1 MKSFQALFIEKEE
14 QDTSLHFRD
23 TTIDELPEND
33 VTIEVHYSGINYK
46 DGLAVLPDG
55 KIVSEYP
62 FIPGIDA
69 SGVVVETKSDRFQVG
84 DEVIVT
90 SYDFGVSYFGGYSEF
105 IRVPADWVVLLPAGL
120 SLKEAMI
127 LGTAGFTAALSVDAL
142 EFSGVGVT
150 PTDGK
155 IAVSGATG
163 GVGSLS
169 SAILS
174 KRNYQVVASSNKAD
188 AAEFLQKFGV
198 SEVVT
203 REAFQPEKIRALDK
217 QLFAGAIDCVGGKPL
232 AYLLTAVQYGGAVT
246 TCGMSAG
253 GKLDTT
259 VFPFILRGIQLFGI
273 DSVLC
278 PMPKRERIWN
288 RLATDYKLANLNELA
303 TEIPFSELPTALHQ
317 VMNGGVTG
325 RYLVKIK

>member
-1 MKSFQALFIEKEE
+1 MKSFQALFIEKEA
-14 QDTSLHFRD
+14 DNTSLHFRK
-23 TTIDELPEND
+23 TTLDNLPENE

-46 DGLAVLPDG
+46 DGLAVLPEG
-55 KIVSEYP
+55 KIVNQYP

-69 SGVVVETKSDRFQVG
+69 SGVVIESKSDRFQVG

-105 IRVPADWVVLLPAGL
+105 IRVPAEWVVPLPQGL

-127 LGTAGFTAALSVDAL
+127 LGTAGFTAALSIDAL
-142 EFSGVGVT
+142 ESSGVRPET
-150 PTDGK
+150 GK

-169 SAILS
+169 TAILA
-174 KRNYQVVASSNKAD
+174 KRGFSVVASSGKKD
-188 AAEFLQKFGV
+188 AKDFLQKFGV
-198 SEVVT
+198 SEVVS

-217 QLFAGAIDCVGGKPL
+217 QLYAGAIDCVGGKPL
-232 AYLLTAVQYGGAVT
+232 SYLLTAVQYGGAVT

-259 VFPFILRGIQLFGI
+259 VFPFILRGVQLLGI

-278 PMPKRERIWN
+278 PMQKRTQIWQ
-288 RLATDYKLANLNELA
+288 RLATDFKLANLDELA
-303 TEIPFSELPTALHQ
+303 TEINFQTLPEALHQ

>member
-1 MKSFQALFIEKEE
+1 MKSFQALFIEKEA
-14 QDTSLHFRD
+14 DNTSLHFRE
-23 TTIDELPEND
+23 TTLDNLPENE

-46 DGLAVLPDG
+46 DGLAVLPEG
-55 KIVSEYP
+55 KIVNQYP

-69 SGVVVETKSDRFQVG
+69 SGVVIESKSDRFQVG

-105 IRVPADWVVLLPAGL
+105 IRVPAEWVVPLPQGL

-142 EFSGVGVT
+142 ESSGVRPET
-150 PTDGK
+150 GK

-169 SAILS
+169 TAILA
-174 KRNYQVVASSNKAD
+174 KRGFSVVASSEKKD
-188 AAEFLQKFGV
+188 AKDFLQKFGA
-198 SEVVT
+198 SEVVS

-217 QLFAGAIDCVGGKPL
+217 QLYAGAIDCVGGKPL
-232 AYLLTAVQYGGAVT
+232 SYLLTAVQYGGAVT

-259 VFPFILRGIQLFGI
+259 VFPFILRGVQLLGI

-278 PMPKRERIWN
+278 PMQKRTQIWQ
-288 RLATDYKLANLNELA
+288 RLATDFKLANLDELA
-303 TEIPFSELPTALHQ
+303 TEINFQTLPEALHQ

>member
-1 MKSFQALFIEKEE
+1 MKSFQALFIEKEA
-14 QDTSLHFRD
+14 DNTSLHFRE
-23 TTIDELPEND
+23 TTLDNLPENE

-46 DGLAVLPDG
+46 DGLAVLPEG
-55 KIVSEYP
+55 KIVNQYP

-69 SGVVVETKSDRFQVG
+69 SGVVIESKSDRFQAG

-105 IRVPADWVVLLPAGL
+105 IRVPAEWVVPLPQGL

-127 LGTAGFTAALSVDAL
+127 LGTAGFTAALSIDAL
-142 EFSGVGVT
+142 ESSGVRPET
-150 PTDGK
+150 GK

-169 SAILS
+169 TAILA
-174 KRNYQVVASSNKAD
+174 KRGFSVVASSGKKD
-188 AAEFLQKFGV
+188 AKDFLQKFGV
-198 SEVVT
+198 SEVVS

-217 QLFAGAIDCVGGKPL
+217 QLYAGAIDCVGGKPL
-232 AYLLTAVQYGGAVT
+232 SYLLTAVQYGGAVT

-259 VFPFILRGIQLFGI
+259 VFPFILRGVQLLGI

-278 PMPKRERIWN
+278 PMQKRTQIWQ
-288 RLATDYKLANLNELA
+288 RLATDFKLANLEELA
-303 TEIPFSELPTALHQ
+303 TEINFQTLPEALHQ

>member
-1 MKSFQALFIEKEE
+1 MKSFQALFIEKEA
-14 QDTSLHFRD
+14 DNTSLHFRE
-23 TTIDELPEND
+23 TTLDNLPENE

-46 DGLAVLPDG
+46 DGLAVLPEG
-55 KIVSEYP
+55 KIVNQYP

-69 SGVVVETKSDRFQVG
+69 SGVVIESKSDRFQVG

-105 IRVPADWVVLLPAGL
+105 IRVPAEWVVPLPQDL

-142 EFSGVGVT
+142 ESSGVRPET
-150 PTDGK
+150 GK

-169 SAILS
+169 TAILA
-174 KRNYQVVASSNKAD
+174 KRGFSVVASSGKKD
-188 AAEFLQKFGV
+188 AKDLLQKFGV
-198 SEVVT
+198 SEVVS
-203 REAFQPEKIRALDK
+203 RETFQPEKIRALDK
-217 QLFAGAIDCVGGKPL
+217 QLYAGAIDCVGGKPL
-232 AYLLTAVQYGGAVT
+232 SYLLTAVQYGGAVT

-259 VFPFILRGIQLFGI
+259 VFPFILRGVQLLGI

-278 PMPKRERIWN
+278 PMQKRTQIWQ
-288 RLATDYKLANLNELA
+288 RLATDFKLANLDELA
-303 TEIPFSELPTALHQ
+303 TEINFQTLPEALHQ

>member
-105 IRVPADWVVLLPAGL
+105 IRVPADWVVPLPAGL

-142 EFSGVGVT
+142 EFSGVT

-188 AAEFLQKFGV
+188 AAEFLQNFGV

-288 RLATDYKLANLNELA
+288 RLATDYKLANLDELA

>member
-1 MKSFQALFIEKEE
+1 MKSFQALFIEKEA
-14 QDTSLHFRD
+14 DNTSLHFRE
-23 TTIDELPEND
+23 TTLDNLPENE

-46 DGLAVLPDG
+46 DGLAVLPEG
-55 KIVSEYP
+55 KIVNQYP

-69 SGVVVETKSDRFQVG
+69 SGVVIESKSDHFKVG

-105 IRVPADWVVLLPAGL
+105 IRVPAEWVVPLPKGL

-142 EFSGVGVT
+142 ESSGVRPET
-150 PTDGK
+150 GK

-169 SAILS
+169 TAILA
-174 KRNYQVVASSNKAD
+174 KRGFSVVASSGKKD
-188 AAEFLQKFGV
+188 AKDFLQKFGV
-198 SEVVT
+198 SEVVS

-217 QLFAGAIDCVGGKPL
+217 QLYAGAIDCVGGKPL
-232 AYLLTAVQYGGAVT
+232 SYLLTAVQYGGAVT

-259 VFPFILRGIQLFGI
+259 VFPFILRGVQLLGI

-278 PMPKRERIWN
+278 PMQKRTQIWQ
-288 RLATDYKLANLNELA
+288 RLATDFKLANLDELA
-303 TEIPFSELPTALHQ
+303 TEINFQTLPEALHQ

>member
-1 MKSFQALFIEKEE
+1 MKSFQALFIEKEA
-14 QDTSLHFRD
+14 DNTSLHFRE
-23 TTIDELPEND
+23 TTLDNLPENE

-46 DGLAVLPDG
+46 DGLAVLPEG
-55 KIVSEYP
+55 KIVNQYP

-69 SGVVVETKSDRFQVG
+69 SGVVIESKSDRFQVG

-105 IRVPADWVVLLPAGL
+105 IRVPAEWVVPLPQGL

-142 EFSGVGVT
+142 ESSGIRPET
-150 PTDGK
+150 GK

-169 SAILS
+169 TAILA
-174 KRNYQVVASSNKAD
+174 KRGFSVVASSGKKD
-188 AAEFLQKFGV
+188 AKDFLQKFGV
-198 SEVVT
+198 SEVVS

-217 QLFAGAIDCVGGKPL
+217 QLYAGAIDCVGGKPL
-232 AYLLTAVQYGGAVT
+232 SYLLTAVQYGGAVT

-259 VFPFILRGIQLFGI
+259 VFPFILRGVQLLGI

-278 PMPKRERIWN
+278 PMQKRTQIWQ
-288 RLATDYKLANLNELA
+288 RLATDFKLANLDELA
-303 TEIPFSELPTALHQ
+303 TEINFQTLPEALHQ

>member
-1 MKSFQALFIEKEE
+1 MKSFQALFIEKESE
-14 QDTSLHFRD
+14 TTSLQFREISLD
-23 TTIDELPEND
+23 TLPENE

-62 FIPGIDA
+62 FVPGIDA
-69 SGVVVETKSDRFQVG
+69 SGIVVETKTKRFQVG

-90 SYDFGVSYFGGYSEF
+90 SYDFGVSYFGGYSEY
-105 IRVPADWVVLLPAGL
+105 IRVPAEWVVPLPAGL

-142 EFSGVGVT
+142 EFSGVT
-150 PTDGK
+150 PDAGK
-155 IAVSGATG
+155 IAVSGGTG

-174 KRNYQVVASSNKAD
+174 KRNYQVVASSSKAD
-188 AAEFLQKFGV
+188 AKEFLQKFGV
-198 SEVVT
+198 SEVVS

-278 PMPKRERIWN
+278 PMPKRERIWR
-288 RLATDYKLANLNELA
+288 RLATDFQLANLEELA
-303 TEIPFSELPTALHQ
+303 TEIPFSELPNALHQ

>member
-1 MKSFQALFIEKEE
+1 MKSFQALFIEKEA
-14 QDTSLHFRD
+14 DNTSLHFRD
-23 TTIDELPEND
+23 TTLDNLPENE

-46 DGLAVLPDG
+46 DGLAVLPEG
-55 KIVSEYP
+55 KIVNQYP

-69 SGVVVETKSDRFQVG
+69 SGVVIESKSNRFQVG

-105 IRVPADWVVLLPAGL
+105 IRVPAEWVVPLPQGL

-142 EFSGVGVT
+142 ESSGVRPET
-150 PTDGK
+150 GK

-169 SAILS
+169 TAILA
-174 KRNYQVVASSNKAD
+174 KRGFSVVASSGKKD
-188 AAEFLQKFGV
+188 AKDFLQKFGV
-198 SEVVT
+198 SEVVS

-217 QLFAGAIDCVGGKPL
+217 QLYAGAIDCVGGKPL
-232 AYLLTAVQYGGAVT
+232 SYLLTAVQYGGAVT

-259 VFPFILRGIQLFGI
+259 VFPFILRGVQLLGI

-278 PMPKRERIWN
+278 PMQKRTQIWQ
-288 RLATDYKLANLNELA
+288 RLATDFKLANLDELA
-303 TEIPFSELPTALHQ
+303 TEINFQTLPEALHQ

>member
-1 MKSFQALFIEKEE
+1 MKSFQALFIEKEA
-14 QDTSLHFRD
+14 DNTSLHFRE
-23 TTIDELPEND
+23 TTLDNLPENE

-46 DGLAVLPDG
+46 DGLAVLPEG
-55 KIVSEYP
+55 KIVNQYP

-69 SGVVVETKSDRFQVG
+69 SGVVIESKSDCFQVG

-105 IRVPADWVVLLPAGL
+105 IRVPAEWVVPLPQGL

-142 EFSGVGVT
+142 ESSGVRPET
-150 PTDGK
+150 GK

-169 SAILS
+169 TAILA
-174 KRNYQVVASSNKAD
+174 KRGFSVVASSGKKD
-188 AAEFLQKFGV
+188 AKDFLQKFGV
-198 SEVVT
+198 SEVIS

-217 QLFAGAIDCVGGKPL
+217 QLYAGAIDCVGGKPL
-232 AYLLTAVQYGGAVT
+232 SYLLTAVQYGGAVT

-259 VFPFILRGIQLFGI
+259 VFPFILRGVQLLGI

-278 PMPKRERIWN
+278 PMQKRTQIWQ
-288 RLATDYKLANLNELA
+288 RLATDFKLANLDELA
-303 TEIPFSELPTALHQ
+303 TEINFQTLPEALHQ

>member
-1 MKSFQALFIEKEE
+1 MKSFQALFIEKEA
-14 QDTSLHFRD
+14 DNTSLHFRE
-23 TTIDELPEND
+23 TTLDNLPENE

-46 DGLAVLPDG
+46 DGLAVLPEG
-55 KIVSEYP
+55 KIVNQYP

-69 SGVVVETKSDRFQVG
+69 SGVVIESKSDRFQVG

-105 IRVPADWVVLLPAGL
+105 IRVPAEWVVPLPQGL

-142 EFSGVGVT
+142 ESSGVRPET
-150 PTDGK
+150 GK

-169 SAILS
+169 TAILA
-174 KRNYQVVASSNKAD
+174 KRGFSVVASSGKKD
-188 AAEFLQKFGV
+188 AKDFLQKFGV
-198 SEVVT
+198 SEVVS

-217 QLFAGAIDCVGGKPL
+217 QLYAGAIDCVGGKPL
-232 AYLLTAVQYGGAVT
+232 SYLLTAVQYGGAVT

-259 VFPFILRGIQLFGI
+259 VFPFILRGVQLLGI

-278 PMPKRERIWN
+278 PMQKRTQIWQ
-288 RLATDYKLANLNELA
+288 RLATDFKLANLEELA
-303 TEIPFSELPTALHQ
+303 TEINFQTLPEALHQ

>member
-1 MKSFQALFIEKEE
+1 MKSFQALFIEKEA
-14 QDTSLHFRD
+14 DNTSLHFRE
-23 TTIDELPEND
+23 TTLDNLPENE

-46 DGLAVLPDG
+46 DGLAVLPEG
-55 KIVSEYP
+55 KIVNQYP

-69 SGVVVETKSDRFQVG
+69 SGVVIESKSDRFQVG

-105 IRVPADWVVLLPAGL
+105 IRVPAEWVVPLPQDL

-142 EFSGVGVT
+142 ESSGVRPET
-150 PTDGK
+150 GK

-169 SAILS
+169 TAILA
-174 KRNYQVVASSNKAD
+174 KRGFSVVASSGKKD
-188 AAEFLQKFGV
+188 AKDFLQKFGD
-198 SEVVT
+198 SEVVS

-217 QLFAGAIDCVGGKPL
+217 QLYAGAIDCVGGKPL
-232 AYLLTAVQYGGAVT
+232 SYLLTAVQYGGAVT

-259 VFPFILRGIQLFGI
+259 VFPFILRGVQLLGI

-278 PMPKRERIWN
+278 PMQKRTQIWQ
-288 RLATDYKLANLNELA
+288 RLATDFKLANLDELA
-303 TEIPFSELPTALHQ
+303 TEINFQTLPEALHQ

>member
-1 MKSFQALFIEKEE
+1 MKSFQALFIEKEA
-14 QDTSLHFRD
+14 DNTSLHFRE
-23 TTIDELPEND
+23 TTLDNLPENE

-46 DGLAVLPDG
+46 DGLAVLPEG
-55 KIVSEYP
+55 KIVNQYP

-69 SGVVVETKSDRFQVG
+69 SGVVIESKSGRFQVG

-105 IRVPADWVVLLPAGL
+105 IRVPAEWVVPLPQGL

-142 EFSGVGVT
+142 ESSGVRPET
-150 PTDGK
+150 GK

-169 SAILS
+169 TAILA
-174 KRNYQVVASSNKAD
+174 KRGFSVVASSGKKD
-188 AAEFLQKFGV
+188 AKDFLQKFGV
-198 SEVVT
+198 SEVVS

-217 QLFAGAIDCVGGKPL
+217 QLYAGAIDCVGGKPL
-232 AYLLTAVQYGGAVT
+232 SYLLTAVQYGGAVT

-253 GKLDTT
+253 DKLDTT
-259 VFPFILRGIQLFGI
+259 VFPFILRGVQLLGI

-278 PMPKRERIWN
+278 PMQKRTQIWQ
-288 RLATDYKLANLNELA
+288 RLATDFKLANLDELA
-303 TEIPFSELPTALHQ
+303 TEINFQALPEALHQ

>member
-33 VTIEVHYSGINYK
+33 VTIEVYYSGINYK

-69 SGVVVETKSDRFQVG
+69 SGVVVESKSDRFQVG

-105 IRVPADWVVLLPAGL
+105 IRVPAEWVVPLPAGL

-142 EFSGVGVT
+142 EFSGVT

-278 PMPKRERIWN
+278 PMPKRESIWN

>member
-69 SGVVVETKSDRFQVG
+69 SGVVVESKSDRFQVG

-105 IRVPADWVVLLPAGL
+105 IRVPAEWVVPLPAGL

-142 EFSGVGVT
+142 EFSGLT

-278 PMPKRERIWN
+278 PMSKRESIWN

>member
-1 MKSFQALFIEKEE
+1 MKSFQALFIEKEA
-14 QDTSLHFRD
+14 DNTSLHFRE
-23 TTIDELPEND
+23 TTLDNLPENE

-46 DGLAVLPDG
+46 DGLAVLPEG
-55 KIVSEYP
+55 KIVNQYP

-69 SGVVVETKSDRFQVG
+69 SGVVIESKSDRFQVG

-105 IRVPADWVVLLPAGL
+105 IRVPAEWVVPLPQDL

-142 EFSGVGVT
+142 ESSGVRPET
-150 PTDGK
+150 GK

-169 SAILS
+169 TAILA
-174 KRNYQVVASSNKAD
+174 KRGFSVVASSGKKD
-188 AAEFLQKFGV
+188 AKDFLQKFGV
-198 SEVVT
+198 SEVVS

-217 QLFAGAIDCVGGKPL
+217 QLYAGAIDCVGGKPL
-232 AYLLTAVQYGGAVT
+232 SYLLTAVQYGGAVT

-259 VFPFILRGIQLFGI
+259 VFPFILRGVQLLGI

-278 PMPKRERIWN
+278 PMQKRTQIWQ
-288 RLATDYKLANLNELA
+288 RLATDFKLANLDELA
-303 TEIPFSELPTALHQ
+303 TEINFQTLPEALHQ

>member
-1 MKSFQALFIEKEE
+1 MKSFQALFIEKEA
-14 QDTSLHFRD
+14 DNTSLHFRE
-23 TTIDELPEND
+23 TTLDNLPENE

-46 DGLAVLPDG
+46 DGLAVLPEG
-55 KIVSEYP
+55 KIVNQYP

-69 SGVVVETKSDRFQVG
+69 SGVVIESKSDCFQVG

-105 IRVPADWVVLLPAGL
+105 IRVPAEWVVPLPQGL

-142 EFSGVGVT
+142 ESSGVRPET
-150 PTDGK
+150 GK

-169 SAILS
+169 TAILA
-174 KRNYQVVASSNKAD
+174 KRGFSVVASSGKKD
-188 AAEFLQKFGV
+188 AKDFLQKFGV
-198 SEVVT
+198 SEVVS

-217 QLFAGAIDCVGGKPL
+217 QLYAGAIDCVGGKPL
-232 AYLLTAVQYGGAVT
+232 SYLLTAVQYGGAVT

-259 VFPFILRGIQLFGI
+259 VFPFILRGVQLLGI

-278 PMPKRERIWN
+278 PMQKRTQIWQ
-288 RLATDYKLANLNELA
+288 RLATDFKLANLEELA
-303 TEIPFSELPTALHQ
+303 TEINFQTLPEALHQ

>member
-1 MKSFQALFIEKEE
+1 MKSFQALFIEKEA
-14 QDTSLHFRD
+14 DNTSLHFRE
-23 TTIDELPEND
+23 TTLDNLPENE

-46 DGLAVLPDG
+46 DGLAVLPEG
-55 KIVSEYP
+55 KIVNQYP

-69 SGVVVETKSDRFQVG
+69 SGVVIESKSDRFQVG

-105 IRVPADWVVLLPAGL
+105 IRVPAEWVVPLPQGL

-142 EFSGVGVT
+142 ESSGIRPET
-150 PTDGK
+150 GK

-169 SAILS
+169 TAILA
-174 KRNYQVVASSNKAD
+174 KRGFSVVASSGKKD
-188 AAEFLQKFGV
+188 AKDFLQKFGV
-198 SEVVT
+198 SEVVS

-217 QLFAGAIDCVGGKPL
+217 QLYAGAIDCVGGKPL
-232 AYLLTAVQYGGAVT
+232 SYLLTAVQYGGAVT

-259 VFPFILRGIQLFGI
+259 VFPFILRGVQLLGI

-278 PMPKRERIWN
+278 PMQKRTQIWQ
-288 RLATDYKLANLNELA
+288 RLATDFKLANLEELA
-303 TEIPFSELPTALHQ
+303 TEINFQTLPEALHQ

>member
-1 MKSFQALFIEKEE
+1 MKSFQALFIEKEA
-14 QDTSLHFRD
+14 DNTSLHFRE
-23 TTIDELPEND
+23 TTLDNLPENE

-46 DGLAVLPDG
+46 DGLAVLPEG
-55 KIVSEYP
+55 KIVNQYP

-69 SGVVVETKSDRFQVG
+69 SGVVIESKSDRFQVG
-84 DEVIVT
+84 EEVIVT

-105 IRVPADWVVLLPAGL
+105 IRVPAEWVVPLPQGL

-142 EFSGVGVT
+142 ESSGVRPET
-150 PTDGK
+150 GK

-169 SAILS
+169 TAILA
-174 KRNYQVVASSNKAD
+174 KRGFSVVASSGKKD
-188 AAEFLQKFGV
+188 AKDFLQKFGA
-198 SEVVT
+198 SEVVS

-217 QLFAGAIDCVGGKPL
+217 QLYAGAIDCVGGKPL
-232 AYLLTAVQYGGAVT
+232 SYLLTAVQYGGAVT

-259 VFPFILRGIQLFGI
+259 VFPFILRGVQLLGI

-278 PMPKRERIWN
+278 PMQKRTQIWQ
-288 RLATDYKLANLNELA
+288 RLATDFKLANLEELA
-303 TEIPFSELPTALHQ
+303 TEINFQTLPEALHQ
-317 VMNGGVTG
+317 VMNGGLTG

>member
-1 MKSFQALFIEKEE
+1 MKSFQALFIEKEA
-14 QDTSLHFRD
+14 DNTSLHFRE
-23 TTIDELPEND
+23 TTLDNLPENE

-46 DGLAVLPDG
+46 DGLAVLPEG
-55 KIVSEYP
+55 KIVYQYP

-69 SGVVVETKSDRFQVG
+69 SGVVIESKSDRFQVG

-105 IRVPADWVVLLPAGL
+105 IRVPAEWVVPLPQGL

-142 EFSGVGVT
+142 ESSGVRPET
-150 PTDGK
+150 GK

-169 SAILS
+169 TAILA
-174 KRNYQVVASSNKAD
+174 KRGFSVVASSGKKD
-188 AAEFLQKFGV
+188 AKDFLQKFGV
-198 SEVVT
+198 SEVVS

-217 QLFAGAIDCVGGKPL
+217 QLYAGAIDCVGGKPL
-232 AYLLTAVQYGGAVT
+232 SYLLTAVQYGGAVT

-259 VFPFILRGIQLFGI
+259 VFPFILRGVQLLGI

-278 PMPKRERIWN
+278 PMQKRTQIWQ
-288 RLATDYKLANLNELA
+288 RLATDFKLANLDELA
-303 TEIPFSELPTALHQ
+303 TEINFQTLPEALHQ

>member
-23 TTIDELPEND
+23 TTIDELPENE

-105 IRVPADWVVLLPAGL
+105 IRVPADWVVPLPAGL

-142 EFSGVGVT
+142 EFSGVT

-163 GVGSLS
+163 GVGSLG

>member
-1 MKSFQALFIEKEE
+1 MKSFQALFIEKEA
-14 QDTSLHFRD
+14 DNTSLHFRE
-23 TTIDELPEND
+23 TTLDNLPENE

-46 DGLAVLPDG
+46 DGLAVLPEG
-55 KIVSEYP
+55 KIVNQYP

-69 SGVVVETKSDRFQVG
+69 SGVVIESKSDRFQVG

-105 IRVPADWVVLLPAGL
+105 IRVPAEWVVPLPQDL

-142 EFSGVGVT
+142 ESSGVRPET
-150 PTDGK
+150 GK

-169 SAILS
+169 TAILA
-174 KRNYQVVASSNKAD
+174 KRGFSVVASSGKKD
-188 AAEFLQKFGV
+188 AKDFLQKFGV
-198 SEVVT
+198 SEVVS

-217 QLFAGAIDCVGGKPL
+217 QLYAGAIDCVGGKPL
-232 AYLLTAVQYGGAVT
+232 SYLLTAVQYGGAVT

-259 VFPFILRGIQLFGI
+259 VFPFILRGVQLLGI

-278 PMPKRERIWN
+278 PMQKRTQIWQ
-288 RLATDYKLANLNELA
+288 RLATDFKLANLEELA
-303 TEIPFSELPTALHQ
+303 TEINFQTLPEALHQ

>member
-105 IRVPADWVVLLPAGL
+105 IRVPADWVVPLPAGL

-142 EFSGVGVT
+142 EFSGVT

-303 TEIPFSELPTALHQ
+303 TKIPFSELPTALHQ

>member
-1 MKSFQALFIEKEE
+1 MKSFQALFIEKEA
-14 QDTSLHFRD
+14 DNTSLHFRD
-23 TTIDELPEND
+23 TTLDNLPENE

-46 DGLAVLPDG
+46 DGLAVLPEG
-55 KIVSEYP
+55 KIVNQYP

-69 SGVVVETKSDRFQVG
+69 SGVVIESKSNRFQVG

-105 IRVPADWVVLLPAGL
+105 IRVPAEWVVPLPQGL

-142 EFSGVGVT
+142 ESSGVRPET
-150 PTDGK
+150 GK

-169 SAILS
+169 TAILA
-174 KRNYQVVASSNKAD
+174 KRGFSVVASSGKKD
-188 AAEFLQKFGV
+188 AKDFLQKFGV
-198 SEVVT
+198 SEVVS

-217 QLFAGAIDCVGGKPL
+217 QLYAGAIDCVGGKPL
-232 AYLLTAVQYGGAVT
+232 SYLLTAVQYGGAVT

-259 VFPFILRGIQLFGI
+259 VFPFILRGVQLLGI

-278 PMPKRERIWN
+278 PMQKRTQIWQ
-288 RLATDYKLANLNELA
+288 RLATDFKLANLEELA
-303 TEIPFSELPTALHQ
+303 TEINFQTLPEALHQ

>member
-105 IRVPADWVVLLPAGL
+105 IRVPADWVVPLPAGL

-142 EFSGVGVT
+142 EFSGVT

-288 RLATDYKLANLNELA
+288 RLATDYKLANLDELA

>member
-1 MKSFQALFIEKEE
+1 MKSFQALFIEKEA
-14 QDTSLHFRD
+14 DNTSLHFKETTLD
-23 TTIDELPEND
+23 TLPENE

-55 KIVSEYP
+55 KIVNEYP

-69 SGVVVETKSDRFQVG
+69 SGVVVESKSDHFRAG

-90 SYDFGVSYFGGYSEF
+90 SYDFGVSYFGGYSEI
-105 IRVPADWVVLLPAGL
+105 IRVPAEWVVALPKGL
-120 SLKEAMI
+120 TLKEAMI

-142 EFSGVGVT
+142 EFSGVT
-150 PTDGK
+150 PDTGK

-169 SAILS
+169 TAILA
-174 KRNYQVVASSNKAD
+174 KRGYSVVASSGKKD
-188 AAEFLQKFGV
+188 AETFLHKLGAR
-198 SEVVT
+198 EVVS
-203 REAFQPEKIRALDK
+203 REAFQPEKIRALDT
-217 QLFAGAIDCVGGKPL
+217 QLYAGAIDCVGGKPL
-232 AYLLTAVQYGGAVT
+232 SYLLTAVKYGGAVT

-259 VFPFILRGIQLFGI
+259 VFPFILRGIRLFGI

-288 RLATDYKLANLNELA
+288 RLATDFKLTNLNELV
-303 TEIPFSELPTALHQ
+303 TEIAFSDLPDALHQ
-317 VMNGGVTG
+317 IMHGGITG

>member
-1 MKSFQALFIEKEE
+1 MKSFQALFIEKEA
-14 QDTSLHFRD
+14 DNTSLHFRE
-23 TTIDELPEND
+23 TTLDNLPENE

-46 DGLAVLPDG
+46 DGLAVLPEG
-55 KIVSEYP
+55 KIVNQYP

-69 SGVVVETKSDRFQVG
+69 SGVVIESKSDRFQAG

-105 IRVPADWVVLLPAGL
+105 IRVPAEWVVPLPQGL

-142 EFSGVGVT
+142 ESSGVRPET
-150 PTDGK
+150 GK

-169 SAILS
+169 TAILA
-174 KRNYQVVASSNKAD
+174 KRGFSVVASSGKKD
-188 AAEFLQKFGV
+188 AKDFLQKFGV
-198 SEVVT
+198 SEVVS

-217 QLFAGAIDCVGGKPL
+217 QLYAGAIDCVGGKPL
-232 AYLLTAVQYGGAVT
+232 SYLLTAVQYGGAVT

-259 VFPFILRGIQLFGI
+259 VFPFILRGVQLLGI

-278 PMPKRERIWN
+278 PMQKRTQIWQ
-288 RLATDYKLANLNELA
+288 RLATDFKLANLDELA
-303 TEIPFSELPTALHQ
+303 TEINFQTLPEALHQ

>member
-1 MKSFQALFIEKEE
+1 MKSFQALFIEKEA
-14 QDTSLHFRD
+14 DNTSLHFRE
-23 TTIDELPEND
+23 TTLDNLPENE

-55 KIVSEYP
+55 KIVNEYP

-69 SGVVVETKSDRFQVG
+69 SGVVVESKSARFRAG

-90 SYDFGVSYFGGYSEF
+90 SYDFGVSYFGGYSEI
-105 IRVPADWVVLLPAGL
+105 IRVPAEWVVALPKGL

-142 EFSGVGVT
+142 EFSGVT
-150 PTDGK
+150 PDAGK

-169 SAILS
+169 TAILA
-174 KRNYQVVASSNKAD
+174 KRGYSVVASSGKKD
-188 AAEFLQKFGV
+188 AEIFLHKLGAK
-198 SEVVT
+198 EVVS

-217 QLFAGAIDCVGGKPL
+217 QLYAGAIDCVGGKPL
-232 AYLLTAVQYGGAVT
+232 SYLLTAVKYGGAVT

-278 PMPKRERIWN
+278 PMPKRERIWK
-288 RLATDYKLANLNELA
+288 RLATDFKLTNLNELA
-303 TEIPFSELPTALHQ
+303 TEINFSELPAALHQ
-317 VMNGGVTG
+317 IMNGGITG

>member
-1 MKSFQALFIEKEE
+1 MKSFQALFIEKEA
-14 QDTSLHFRD
+14 DNTSLHFRE
-23 TTIDELPEND
+23 TTLDNLPENE

-46 DGLAVLPDG
+46 DGLAVLPEG
-55 KIVSEYP
+55 KIVNQCP

-69 SGVVVETKSDRFQVG
+69 SGVVIESKSDRFQVG

-105 IRVPADWVVLLPAGL
+105 IRVPAEWVVPLPQGL

-142 EFSGVGVT
+142 ESSGVRPET
-150 PTDGK
+150 GK

-169 SAILS
+169 TAILA
-174 KRNYQVVASSNKAD
+174 KRGFSVVASSGKKD
-188 AAEFLQKFGV
+188 AKDFLQKFGV
-198 SEVVT
+198 SEVVS

-217 QLFAGAIDCVGGKPL
+217 QLYAGAIDCVGGKPL
-232 AYLLTAVQYGGAVT
+232 SYLLTAVQYGGAVT

-259 VFPFILRGIQLFGI
+259 VFPFILRGVQLLGI

-278 PMPKRERIWN
+278 PMQKRTQIWQ
-288 RLATDYKLANLNELA
+288 RLATDFKLANLDELA
-303 TEIPFSELPTALHQ
+303 TEINFQTLPEALHQ

>member
-1 MKSFQALFIEKEE
+1 MKSFQALFIEKEA
-14 QDTSLHFRD
+14 DNTSLHFRE
-23 TTIDELPEND
+23 TTLDNLPENE

-46 DGLAVLPDG
+46 DGLAVLPEG
-55 KIVSEYP
+55 KIVNQYP

-69 SGVVVETKSDRFQVG
+69 SGVVIESKSDCFQVG

-105 IRVPADWVVLLPAGL
+105 IRVPAEWVVPLPQGL

-142 EFSGVGVT
+142 ESSGVRPET
-150 PTDGK
+150 GK

-169 SAILS
+169 TAILA
-174 KRNYQVVASSNKAD
+174 KRGFSVVASSGKKD
-188 AAEFLQKFGV
+188 AKDFLQKFGV
-198 SEVVT
+198 SEVVS

-217 QLFAGAIDCVGGKPL
+217 QLYAGAIDCVGGKPL
-232 AYLLTAVQYGGAVT
+232 SYLLTAVQYGGAVT

-259 VFPFILRGIQLFGI
+259 VFPFILRGVQLLGI

-278 PMPKRERIWN
+278 PMQKRTQIWQ
-288 RLATDYKLANLNELA
+288 RLATDFKLANLDELA
-303 TEIPFSELPTALHQ
+303 TEINFQTLPEALHQ

>member
-1 MKSFQALFIEKEE
+1 MKSFQALFIEKEA
-14 QDTSLHFRD
+14 DNTSLHFRK
-23 TTIDELPEND
+23 TTLDNLPENE

-46 DGLAVLPDG
+46 DGLAVLPEG
-55 KIVSEYP
+55 KIVNQYP

-69 SGVVVETKSDRFQVG
+69 SGVVIESKSDRFQVG

-105 IRVPADWVVLLPAGL
+105 IRVPAEWVVPLPQGL

-142 EFSGVGVT
+142 ESSGVRPET
-150 PTDGK
+150 GK

-169 SAILS
+169 TAILA
-174 KRNYQVVASSNKAD
+174 KRGFSVVASSGKKD
-188 AAEFLQKFGV
+188 AKDFLQKFGV
-198 SEVVT
+198 SEVVS

-217 QLFAGAIDCVGGKPL
+217 QLYAGAIDCVGGKPL
-232 AYLLTAVQYGGAVT
+232 SYLLTAVQYGGAVT

-259 VFPFILRGIQLFGI
+259 VFPFILRGVQLLGI

-278 PMPKRERIWN
+278 PMQKRTQIWQ
-288 RLATDYKLANLNELA
+288 RLATDFKLANLEELA
-303 TEIPFSELPTALHQ
+303 TEINFQTLPEALHQ

>member
-1 MKSFQALFIEKEE
+1 MKSFQALFIEKEA
-14 QDTSLHFRD
+14 DNTSLHFRE
-23 TTIDELPEND
+23 TTLDNLPENE

-46 DGLAVLPDG
+46 DGLAVLPEG
-55 KIVSEYP
+55 KIVNQYP

-69 SGVVVETKSDRFQVG
+69 SGVVIESKSDRFQVG

-105 IRVPADWVVLLPAGL
+105 IRVPAEWVVPLPQGL

-142 EFSGVGVT
+142 ESSGVRPET
-150 PTDGK
+150 GK

-169 SAILS
+169 TAILA
-174 KRNYQVVASSNKAD
+174 KRGFSVVASSGKKD
-188 AAEFLQKFGV
+188 AKDFLQKFGV
-198 SEVVT
+198 SEVVS

-217 QLFAGAIDCVGGKPL
+217 QLYAGAIDCVGGKPL
-232 AYLLTAVQYGGAVT
+232 SYLLTAVQYGGAVT

-259 VFPFILRGIQLFGI
+259 VFPFILRGVQLLGI

-278 PMPKRERIWN
+278 PIQKRTQIWQ
-288 RLATDYKLANLNELA
+288 RLATDFKLANLDELA
-303 TEIPFSELPTALHQ
+303 TEINFQTLPEALHQ

>member
-105 IRVPADWVVLLPAGL
+105 IRVPAEWVVPLPAGL

-142 EFSGVGVT
+142 EFSGVT

-288 RLATDYKLANLNELA
+288 RLATDYKLANLDELA

>member
-1 MKSFQALFIEKEE
+1 MNSFQALFIEKEE

-69 SGVVVETKSDRFQVG
+69 SGVVVESKSDRFQVG

-105 IRVPADWVVLLPAGL
+105 IRVPAEWVVPLPAGL

-142 EFSGVGVT
+142 EFSGVT

-278 PMPKRERIWN
+278 PMPKRESIWN
-288 RLATDYKLANLNELA
+288 RLATDYKLANLDELA

>member
-1 MKSFQALFIEKEE
+1 MKSFQALFIEKEA
-14 QDTSLHFRD
+14 DNTSLHFRE
-23 TTIDELPEND
+23 TTLDNLPENE

-46 DGLAVLPDG
+46 DGLAVLPEG
-55 KIVSEYP
+55 KIVNQYP

-69 SGVVVETKSDRFQVG
+69 SGVVIESKSNRFQVG

-105 IRVPADWVVLLPAGL
+105 IRVPAEWVVPLPQGL

-142 EFSGVGVT
+142 ESSGVRPET
-150 PTDGK
+150 GK

-169 SAILS
+169 TAILA
-174 KRNYQVVASSNKAD
+174 KRGFSVVASSGKKD
-188 AAEFLQKFGV
+188 AKDFLQKFGV
-198 SEVVT
+198 SEVVS

-217 QLFAGAIDCVGGKPL
+217 QLYAGAIDCVGGKPL
-232 AYLLTAVQYGGAVT
+232 SYLLTAVQYGGAVT

-259 VFPFILRGIQLFGI
+259 VFPFILRGVQLLGI

-278 PMPKRERIWN
+278 PMQKRTQIWQ
-288 RLATDYKLANLNELA
+288 RLATDFKLANLDELA
-303 TEIPFSELPTALHQ
+303 TEINFQTLPEALHQ

>member
-1 MKSFQALFIEKEE
+1 MKSFQALFIEKEA
-14 QDTSLHFRD
+14 DNTSLHFRE
-23 TTIDELPEND
+23 TTLDNLPENE

-46 DGLAVLPDG
+46 DGLAVLPEG
-55 KIVSEYP
+55 KIVNQYP

-69 SGVVVETKSDRFQVG
+69 SGVVIESKSDRFQVE

-105 IRVPADWVVLLPAGL
+105 IRVPAEWVVPLPQGL

-142 EFSGVGVT
+142 ESSGVRPET
-150 PTDGK
+150 GK

-169 SAILS
+169 TAILA
-174 KRNYQVVASSNKAD
+174 KRGFSVVASSGKKD
-188 AAEFLQKFGV
+188 AKDFLQKFGV
-198 SEVVT
+198 SEVVS

-217 QLFAGAIDCVGGKPL
+217 QLYAGAIDCVGGKPL
-232 AYLLTAVQYGGAVT
+232 SYLLTAVQYGGAVT

-259 VFPFILRGIQLFGI
+259 VFPFILRGVQLLGI

-278 PMPKRERIWN
+278 PMQKRTQIWQ
-288 RLATDYKLANLNELA
+288 RLATDFKLANLDELA
-303 TEIPFSELPTALHQ
+303 TEINFQTLPEALHQ

>member
-1 MKSFQALFIEKEE
+1 MKSFQALFIEKEA
-14 QDTSLHFRD
+14 DNTSLHFRE
-23 TTIDELPEND
+23 TTLDNLPENE

-46 DGLAVLPDG
+46 DGLAVLPEG
-55 KIVSEYP
+55 KIVNQYP

-69 SGVVVETKSDRFQVG
+69 SGVVIESKSDRFQVG

-105 IRVPADWVVLLPAGL
+105 IRVPAEWVVPLPQGL

-142 EFSGVGVT
+142 ESSGVRPET
-150 PTDGK
+150 GK

-169 SAILS
+169 TAILA
-174 KRNYQVVASSNKAD
+174 KRDFSVVASSGKKD
-188 AAEFLQKFGV
+188 AKDFLQKFGV
-198 SEVVT
+198 SEVVS

-217 QLFAGAIDCVGGKPL
+217 QLYAGAIDCVGGKPL
-232 AYLLTAVQYGGAVT
+232 SYLLTAVQYGGAVT

-259 VFPFILRGIQLFGI
+259 VFPFILRGVQLLGI

-278 PMPKRERIWN
+278 PMQKRTQIWQ
-288 RLATDYKLANLNELA
+288 RLATDFKLANLEELA
-303 TEIPFSELPTALHQ
+303 TEINFQTLPEALHQ

>member
-1 MKSFQALFIEKEE
+1 MKSFQALFIEKEA
-14 QDTSLHFRD
+14 DNTSLHFRE
-23 TTIDELPEND
+23 TTLDNLPENE

-46 DGLAVLPDG
+46 DGLAVLPEG
-55 KIVSEYP
+55 KIVNQYP

-69 SGVVVETKSDRFQVG
+69 SGVVIESKSDRFQVG

-105 IRVPADWVVLLPAGL
+105 IRVPAEWVVPLPQGL

-142 EFSGVGVT
+142 ESSGVRPET
-150 PTDGK
+150 GK

-163 GVGSLS
+163 GLGSLS
-169 SAILS
+169 TAILA
-174 KRNYQVVASSNKAD
+174 KRGFSVVASSGKKD
-188 AAEFLQKFGV
+188 AKDFLQKFGV
-198 SEVVT
+198 SEVVS

-217 QLFAGAIDCVGGKPL
+217 QLYAGAIDCVGGKPL
-232 AYLLTAVQYGGAVT
+232 SYLLTAVQYGGAVT

-259 VFPFILRGIQLFGI
+259 VFPFILRGVQLLGI

-278 PMPKRERIWN
+278 PMQKRTQIWQ
-288 RLATDYKLANLNELA
+288 RLATDFKLANLEELA
-303 TEIPFSELPTALHQ
+303 TEINFQTLPEALHQ